1 MKVLV
6 IKPENKPQVQEIDGT
21 LESMQSLVGGTIQAI
36 YPFED
41 QVALICNDEGKLLH
55 LQMNRALRDEETGK
69 TFNILC
75 GTVFLCGAPAEEP
88 CFTDLSEEQIQ
99 KYTEMFY
106 YPEYFWKTNQGMFI
120 LRMEE

>member
-69 TFNILC
+69 TF
-75 GTVFLCGAPAEEP
+75 
-88 CFTDLSEEQIQ
+88 DLSLIH
-99 KYTEMFY
+99 
-106 YPEYFWKTNQGMFI
+106 I
-120 LRMEE
+120 

>member
-69 TFNILC
+69 TFDILC
-75 GTVFLCGAPAEEP
+75 GTVFLCGVPAEEP

-106 YPEYFWKTNQGMFI
+106 YPEYFWKTNQGMII

>member
-41 QVALICNDEGKLLH
+41 QVALICNDEGKLLQ
-55 LQMNRALRDEETGK
+55 LPMNRALRDGEIGK
-69 TFNILC
+69 TFDILC
-75 GTVFLCGAPAEEP
+75 GTVFLCGAPAE
-88 CFTDLSEEQIQ
+88 
-99 KYTEMFY
+99 
-106 YPEYFWKTNQGMFI
+106 
-120 LRMEE
+120 

>member
-41 QVALICNDEGKLLH
+41 QVALICNDEGKLLQ
-55 LQMNRALRDEETGK
+55 LPMNRALRDGETGK
-69 TFNILC
+69 TFDILC

-88 CFTDLSEEQIQ
+88 YFTDLSEEQIQ